1 MSEVLEAHIPDPAM
15 TRKGCLQRTREL
27 RMETKEVF
35 TNELKE
41 KKINK
46 VKHSEA
52 GK

>member
-1 MSEVLEAHIPDPAM
+1 MSEVLGVHIPDPAM
-15 TRKGCLQRTREL
+15 THKGCLQRTWES

-46 VKHSEA
+46 VKYSEA